1 MSDIPLSQ
9 ALRRDQLNVRLT
21 NLEAERAFVE
31 NGIAAKKQVDQD
43 TTADEARLTKVIDD
57 IAKVKE
63 ELARP

>member
-43 TTADEARLTKVIDD
+43 TTADEARLAKVIDD